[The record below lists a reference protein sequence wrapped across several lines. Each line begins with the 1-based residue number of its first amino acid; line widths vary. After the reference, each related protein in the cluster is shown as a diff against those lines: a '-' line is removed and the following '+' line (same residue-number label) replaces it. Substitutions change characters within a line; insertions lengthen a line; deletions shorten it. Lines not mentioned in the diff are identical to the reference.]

1 MGSEA
6 KNLTK
11 IGFITLLGL
20 ISLLVFIYWLKG
32 HKIHYYDRFTFYFKN
47 TNGLEPGASLHWNGL
62 KIGVVESIKPV
73 QGDFTRDPI
82 PADKLIDLGYLH
94 LNEAKK
100 ILSKS
105 RIEDLPFARE
115 KVNQA
120 QLEIA
125 LGNLSKIQSKI
136 RQSEHIKV
144 EVIVTK
150 KDVPISSLNFV
161 TIVPS
166 GLIGEQYVDI
176 STLNLE
182 EENLSEIQSTER
194 PQFVVLEPIRLDR
207 LLRVNVESSESIR
220 NLANR
225 LNVLFKDQDAENIR
239 KLIKSLGDISSD
251 LEFQKNVKESAKNI
265 REFSENPKLWDFL
278 F

>member
-1 MGSEA
+1 MASET
-6 KNLTK
+6 KNLAK
-11 IGFITLLGL
+11 IGFITLVGL
-20 ISLLVFIYWLKG
+20 FSLIIFIYWLKG
-32 HKIHYYDRFTFYFKN
+32 HKLRYFQKYSFYFKN
-47 TNGLEPGASLHWNGL
+47 INGLEPGASLHWNGL

-73 QGDFTRDPI
+73 LGDFTRDPL
-82 PADKLIDLGYLH
+82 PADKLIKLGYKH
-94 LNEAKK
+94 LEEARD
-100 ILSKS
+100 ILKKS

-125 LGNLSKIQSKI
+125 LGNLSKLQSKI

-144 EVIVTK
+144 DVLVTK
-150 KDVPISSLNFV
+150 KDVPMSELNFV

-166 GLIGEQYVDI
+166 GLIGEQYIDI
-176 STLNLE
+176 TTLNVE
-182 EENLSEIQSTER
+182 DSHKEDSISH

-225 LNVLFKDQDAENIR
+225 FNALFKDQDAENISR
-239 KLIKSLGDISSD
+239 LIKSLSDIASD
-251 LEFQKNVKESAKNI
+251 QKFQKDIKESAKNI
-265 REFSENPKLWDFL
+265 REFSEDPKIWQLIF
-278 F
+278 